1 MGEAGYR
8 RDCKSLFSDCY
19 SVSDNNF
26 TTLSPISSSSSVTV
40 SSIST
45 VWNLSLIILSSI
57 TVSVIILYTVVIIH
71 RSDIVSVHG
80 PSFHLC

>member
-26 TTLSPISSSSSVTV
+26 TTLSPESSTTSTVTV
-40 SSIST
+40 SSISE
-45 VWNLSLIILSSI
+45 VWNLSLIILCSI

-71 RSDIVSVHG
+71 RSDIVSSHG
-80 PSFHLC
+80 RI